1 MAAPHAS
8 QSRAQA
14 ERQDHWEGVY
24 RVKRADQVSW
34 YRPHL
39 ETSLQLIR
47 QVLPDPNGRIID
59 VGAGEST
66 LVDDLLALDYR
77 HIDILDISATAL
89 EVARRR
95 VGPAAARV
103 RWLVGDVTTYPFESS
118 SHDLWHDRAVFHFMT
133 RPEDRAAYVRQVLRA
148 VRPGGHAVVA
158 TFGPDGPTRCSGLDV
173 VRYDADALQAQF
185 GDRFRL
191 VRQLLESHRTPAGA
205 EQQFL
210 YCVFDVQPDRAA
222 R

>member
-1 MAAPHAS
+1 MAAPGAS
-8 QSRAQA
+8 QNRAQA

-47 QVLPDPNGRIID
+47 QVLPDLEGRIID

-66 LVDDLLALDYR
+66 LVDDLLALGYR
-77 HIDILDISATAL
+77 HIDLLDISATAL

-95 VGPAAARV
+95 VGPPAARV
-103 RWLVGDVTTYPFESS
+103 RWLVGDVTTYPIESS

-133 RPEDRAAYVRQVLRA
+133 RPEDRAAYVRQLMRA
-148 VRPGGHAVVA
+148 VKPGGHAIIA
-158 TFGPDGPTRCSGLDV
+158 TFGPEGPTRCSGLDV
-173 VRYDADALQAQF
+173 VRYGADAMRAELGA
-185 GDRFRL
+185 RLRL
-191 VRQLLESHRTPAGA
+191 VTQLLESHRTPAGA

-210 YCVFDVQPDRAA
+210 YCVFTVQPDRAPG
-222 R
+222 